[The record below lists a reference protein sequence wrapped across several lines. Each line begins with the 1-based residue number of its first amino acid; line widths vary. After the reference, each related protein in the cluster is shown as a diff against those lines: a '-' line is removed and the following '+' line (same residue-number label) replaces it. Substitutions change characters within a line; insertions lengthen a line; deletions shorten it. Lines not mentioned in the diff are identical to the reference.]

1 MSFTKQMLLGL
12 FLGIGIG
19 IFLGEFSQPF
29 SIVGNI
35 YIGLLQMT
43 VLPYIVVS
51 LVANLGRI
59 SWSESRG
66 LLLAA
71 VSVLALIL
79 ILGMGMLIVIPYAFP
94 EWQSGSFFRATMVE
108 SAKAF
113 DLVAMYIP
121 ANPFNSLANN
131 IVPAVVLFSILL
143 GVGVSGITGNGG
155 FLQALDVVEAALN
168 RINKMV
174 IKLTPIGILA
184 IAAGTAGSISVDE
197 LSRLQA
203 YLITYTVIALVL
215 SFLVLPLLVSAVTPF
230 SYKDLVTIPKDTL
243 IMIFATAKIIV
254 LMPQL
259 VENVKVL
266 FRRYDL
272 EDEHVDSGAEVLMPL
287 AYPFPNL
294 GTYVILMFIP
304 FSAWYMGRS
313 FDFSD
318 QVVFQAASLLSSFVA
333 PIIGI
338 PFLLDL
344 MRVPADMMELFMMST
359 VYTDRIRVV
368 LGAVHL
374 LSLTIVVLAIRKEVF
389 RWNIAALLK
398 AVAISALAI
407 VISLFGVRAYLAEAM
422 DGTQGGSEDL
432 VQMRWMDRTV
442 DAEIYKDSLPAVVN
456 VACTEDRITTI
467 MQRGTLRVGYLADS
481 LPFAFSNEQGEVT
494 GFDIEMAHMLA
505 RDLGVS
511 LELVRIKTAEIS
523 ELFNSGQLDI
533 VMSGLAI
540 TAKRALQWEFS
551 ASPMDLTLAV
561 LVEEYRRR
569 EFSTL
574 RNLKNNTDL
583 NLGIVGADSAYKHLL
598 ENAID
603 NVNLVSVASPRAF
616 LKGNEPNLDG
626 IIYSAEGGSA
636 WTLLYPSYTVVVPEP
651 GAIKLSMAYPL
662 PKGEVTWKR
671 FVSQWV
677 EIKQKEG
684 TITSLF
690 DHWIQGKGAEDTT
703 PRWSVIRNVLYWV
716 D

>member
-1 MSFTKQMLLGL
+1 MSFTKQILLGL
-12 FLGIGIG
+12 FLGLGIG
-19 IFLGEFSQPF
+19 IFLGEFSTPF
-29 SIVGNI
+29 STVGNI

-51 LVANLGRI
+51 LIANLGRV
-59 SWSESRG
+59 SWSKSRK
-66 LLLAA
+66 LLISA
-71 VSVLALIL
+71 VTILALLL

-94 EWQSGSFFRATMVE
+94 DWQSGSFFRATMIE
-108 SAKAF
+108 PAKAF

-143 GVGVSGITGNGG
+143 GVGVSGVTGNGG
-155 FLQALDVVEAALN
+155 FLQSLDVVEAALN

-174 IKLTPIGILA
+174 IKLTPIGVFA
-184 IAAGTAGSISVDE
+184 IAAGTAGTISVDE

-203 YLITYTVIALVL
+203 YLITYTVIATVL

-230 SYKDLVTIPKDTL
+230 SYKDLVSIPKDTL
-243 IMIFATAKIIV
+243 IMVFATAKIIV

-259 VENVKVL
+259 VENVKEL

-272 EDEHVDSGAEVLMPL
+272 EDDNVKSGAEVLMPL

-294 GTYVILMFIP
+294 GTYAILMFVP

-313 FDFSD
+313 LDFSD

-344 MRVPADMMELFMMST
+344 MRIPADMMELFMMST

-374 LSLTIVVLAIRKEVF
+374 LSLTIVVLAINKGVF
-389 RWNIAALLK
+389 RWNIKALLK
-398 AVAISALAI
+398 AIAISALAI
-407 VISLFGVRAYLAEAM
+407 ALSLLAVRAYLGEAM
-422 DGTQGGSEDL
+422 NGAQNGAESL
-432 VQMRWMDRTV
+432 VQMRWMDKTV
-442 DAEIYKDSLPAVVN
+442 DVQVYKESLPAAN
-456 VACTEDRITTI
+456 EITDSEDRITTI
-467 MQRGTLRVGYLADS
+467 MQRGTLRVGYLSDS
-481 LPFAFSNEQGEVT
+481 LPFAFANEQGEVT

-511 LELVRIKTAEIS
+511 LELVRIKTESIS
-523 ELFNSGQLDI
+523 ELFDTGQLDI
-533 VMSGLAI
+533 VMSGLGI

-561 LVEEYRRR
+561 LVEDHRRR
-569 EFSTL
+569 EFLTL
-574 RNLKNNTDL
+574 QDLKNNPDL
-583 NLGIVGADSAYKHLL
+583 RLGIVGADTAYKHLL
-598 ENAID
+598 ENAIG
-603 NVNLVSVASPRAF
+603 NVNLISVSSPRAF
-616 LKGNEPNLDG
+616 LKGNEPHLDG

-651 GAIKLSMAYPL
+651 GAIQLSMAYPL
-662 PKGEVTWKR
+662 PKGDVVWKR

-677 EIKQKEG
+677 GIKQKEG
-684 TITSLF
+684 TINSLF
-690 DHWIQGKGAEDTT
+690 DHWIQGKGAEDTS
-703 PRWSVIRNVLYWV
+703 PRWSVMRNVLHWV